1 MVLYGAF
8 VSVLGGCIGYVGWL
22 WCRRVGAVATSW
34 AYHSVLEMLWTVV
47 PVVFLTLGLVQG
59 MATLWVVSGFTA
71 GDLSGVVA
79 VVGHQW

>member
-1 MVLYGAF
+1 M
-8 VSVLGGCIGYVGWL
+8 
-22 WCRRVGAVATSW
+22 
-34 AYHSVLEMLWTVV
+34 